1 MSADSTVTVLRSP
14 SRFSLRLADTVVSDD
29 CLDVGSTAN
38 NGLAHS
44 RQNLAV
50 GGFSLPHDE
59 HRRANADAHSTQ
71 NFALSGFSVPHF
83 EQRTR
88 SALPPVKRR
97 RMVEMLFDAL
107 V

>member
-1 MSADSTVTVLRSP
+1 MTRICKSFDFFGEAAEATP
-14 SRFSLRLADTVVSDD
+14 SEPPQSS
-29 CLDVGSTAN
+29 
-38 NGLAHS
+38 
-44 RQNLAV
+44 QNLVVAE
-50 GGFSLPHDE
+50 FSAPHFVHRFDSGLPHS
-59 HRRANADAHSTQ
+59 AQ
-71 NFALSGFSVPHF
+71 NFLPDVLSVLHF